1 MSYVETILGIHF
13 FVTLYATMGSC
24 MGDMWKYL
32 RIHADT
38 RVDTVARLTFER
50 WLLGFDWGE
59 SGGVFVF
66 KVYFF
71 GLELAVLLT
80 PNSGASS

>member
-1 MSYVETILGIHF
+1 MAYVETILGIYF
-13 FVTLYATMGSC
+13 FVTLYAAMGTC

-38 RVDTVARLTFER
+38 RMTAHAQFTWER
-50 WLLGFDWGE
+50 WLFGFDWG
-59 SGGVFVF
+59 STDAMFVC
-66 KVYFF
+66 KVYIF
-71 GLELAVLLT
+71 GLELEVFFK